1 MNKLIL
7 GAIGVIMIAV
17 DLNFTRF
24 KKYERGDIE

>member
-7 GAIGVIMIAV
+7 GAIGIIMIAV

-24 KKYERGDIE
+24 EKYEGGAAE